1 MKSNLITPEREINPP
16 EDKELDYDK
25 IECEECID
33 GYQPNGK
40 LCNRCKGNAYLYPED
55 DID

>member
-1 MKSNLITPEREINPP
+1 MKSNLITPERDITPDEYEEP
-16 EDKELDYDK
+16 EYGR

-40 LCNRCKGNAYLYPED
+40 VCNRCKGNGYLYEED